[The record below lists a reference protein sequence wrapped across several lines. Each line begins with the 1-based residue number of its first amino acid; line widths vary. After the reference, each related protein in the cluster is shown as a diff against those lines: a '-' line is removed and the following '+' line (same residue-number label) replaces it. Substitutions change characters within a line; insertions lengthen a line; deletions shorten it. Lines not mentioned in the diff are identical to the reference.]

1 MLQTR
6 ELVEL
11 ERIADEE
18 RRRVQINKCLY
29 YRPYR
34 KQYAFHGLAKR
45 ERLLIAGNQLGKT
58 YSAGMEVSYHATGQY
73 PRWWNGRRFAKPTIG
88 WVAGVSLEGVRD
100 GAQVILLG
108 PVGQEGTGTI
118 PRDRIIQIAKKQN
131 NTIDFVRVKFGP
143 IDSGQETFISFKS
156 YDQGRE
162 KFQAAS
168 LDWIW
173 LDEEPPEDIYMECI
187 TRTNATNGIIFMTF
201 TPLKG
206 ISAVVRRYLYEPNE
220 DRAHIQMGIE
230 DAEHISSDKRQSII
244 NSYPAHER
252 EARTQGVPILGS
264 GVIFPI
270 EESLIKI
277 DPMPLP
283 RHFKRLG
290 GMDFGW
296 DHPFGAVEL
305 VYDADRDIIYLT
317 REYRIRQRTVLEHAG
332 VLKFWGEIPW
342 AWPHDGLQH
351 SKDSGQVI
359 SLQYKKHGLKML
371 AKRATFPKTDK
382 SKGSSGVEA
391 GLLEMLERMQT
402 GRWKVFSTCTQWFEE
417 KRLYYR
423 DNGKVIKTNDDLI
436 DASRYAMMMLRHAK
450 VVDPL
455 ERLRRL
461 TDQGQM
467 GQVALGTGEVTL

>member
-1 MLQTR
+1 MEIKTR

-11 ERIADEE
+11 EKLASEEE
-18 RRRVQINKCLY
+18 RRVATNKARY
-29 YRPYR
+29 YKPYK
-34 KQYAFHGLAKR
+34 KQFLFHGMRKR

-58 YSAGMEVSYHATGQY
+58 YSAGMEASFHATGQY
-73 PRWWNGRRFAKPTIG
+73 PAWWNGRKFLKPTIG

-118 PRDRIIQIAKKQN
+118 PKDRIIQIAKKQN
-131 NTIDFVRVKFGP
+131 QTIDFVRVRYGP
-143 IDSGQETFISFKS
+143 IDGGQETFISFKS

-187 TRTNATNGIIFMTF
+187 TRTNATDGIIFMTF

-206 ISAVVRRYLYEPNE
+206 ISAVVRRYLYEPNV
-220 DRAHIQMGIE
+220 DRYFVNMVIE
-230 DAEHISSDKRQSII
+230 DAEHISSEKRQSII
-244 NSYPAHER
+244 DSYPAHER
-252 EARTQGVPILGS
+252 EARTRGVPILGS

-270 EESLIKI
+270 EDSMVAI
-277 DPMPLP
+277 DPFNIP
-283 RHFKRLG
+283 RHFKHLG

-296 DHPFGAVEL
+296 DHPFSAVE
-305 VYDADRDIIYLT
+305 VCYDADRDTVYIT
-317 REYRIRQRTVLEHAG
+317 REYRIRQRTILEHCG
-332 VLKFWGEIPW
+332 TLKLWGDIPW

-351 SKDSGQVI
+351 SKDSGEVI
-359 SLQYKKHGLKML
+359 SKQYKRHGLNML
-371 AKRATFPKTDK
+371 AKRATFPAT
-382 SKGSSGVEA
+382 SKQKASSGVEA

-402 GRWKVFSTCTQWFEE
+402 GRWKVFSTCQQWFEE

-423 DNGKVIKTNDDLI
+423 DNGKVVKLNDDLI
-436 DASRYAMMMLRHAK
+436 DASRYAMMMLRHARI
-450 VVDPL
+450 VDPL
-455 ERLRRL
+455 ELRARFG
-461 TDQGQM
+461 GQM
-467 GQVALGTGEVTL
+467 QEVALGTGEVAL

>member
-1 MLQTR
+1 MLTTR
-6 ELVEL
+6 ELL
-11 ERIADEE
+11 EAEAILEEENRRI
-18 RRRVQINKCLY
+18 VQNKYRY
-29 YRPYR
+29 YRPYK
-34 KQYAFHGLAKR
+34 KQWLFHGMDKR

-58 YSAGMEVSYHATGQY
+58 YSAGMEVAYHATGQY
-73 PRWWNGRRFAKPTIG
+73 PLWWPGRRFTKPTMG

-100 GAQVILLG
+100 GAQAILLG

-118 PRDRIIQIAKKQN
+118 PKDRILQIARKQN
-131 NTIDFVRVKFGP
+131 STIDFIRVRFGP
-143 IDSGQETFISFKS
+143 IDGTQECYISFKS

-162 KFQAAS
+162 KFQAAT

-220 DRAHIQMGIE
+220 DRYFVQMAIE
-230 DAEHISSDKRQSII
+230 DAEHISAEKRASII
-244 NSYPAHER
+244 ASYPAHER
-252 EARTQGVPILGS
+252 EARTRGIPILGS

-270 EESLIKI
+270 EDSMIMI
-277 DPMPLP
+277 DPIPLP
-283 RHFKRLG
+283 RHFKRIG

-305 VYDADRDIIYLT
+305 ALDADRDIIYVT
-317 REYRIRQRTVLEHAG
+317 REYRIRQRTVLEHCG
-332 VLKFWGEIPW
+332 TLKFWGDLPW

-351 SKDSGQVI
+351 SKDSGQQI
-359 SLQYKKHGLKML
+359 QKQYKKHGLRML
-371 AKRATFPKTDK
+371 AKRATFPIDSTGKHT
-382 SKGSSGVEA
+382 SGVEA

-423 DNGKVIKTNDDLI
+423 DEGKVIKLNDDLI
-436 DASRYAMMMLRHAK
+436 CASRYAMMMLRHAR
-450 VVDPL
+450 VVDPM
-455 ERLRRL
+455 ERRAMFVE
-461 TDQGQM
+461 GQM
-467 GQVALGTGEVTL
+467 GQVALGTGECHL